1 MNISELE
8 QQLHKLPCADGAAFN
23 SRLWEHK
30 PRCLPETRV
39 SLLDEITKWSR
50 NYSGPCIYW
59 LNGMAGTGK
68 STIAHTVARDHQ
80 ERLGGSFFFSRGQ
93 GDLGHAT
100 KFFTTLAAQ
109 LANALPDLKPYIC
122 QAIARNPDVFQ
133 QSLAEQWKNLIFQPL
148 SDLREASLQSRL
160 FILVID
166 ALDECED
173 ENDIRLILRLFAQ
186 AKTLGTVRLRIFIT
200 SRPETPIRLGFRVHI
215 PEAEHQDFVL
225 HHVPQDIIQGDISI
239 FLRHELDI
247 IRRES
252 EGRPRGWPGE
262 DKIEL
267 LCQKARGLFIYA
279 STACRFIGDQSR
291 DPDDSLSFI
300 LKDDYVGQ
308 SVTGNLDDMYT
319 KILTHAAVGDRDREK
334 PNTEFKQIVGS
345 IVILLDALPAVILD
359 QLLFIRKGTV
369 HRRLRSLHS
378 VLDIPKSQESP
389 IRLLHPSFRDFLLKQ
404 QRCSDPRFWIN
415 KTKAHDH
422 VFKSCLKLMSKRLKR
437 DMGNLQLPGALK
449 HTVENGIVENADIT
463 ENKFIPLGVQYACR
477 HWAYHLLRSKIQLH
491 DNCQVHIFLQKH
503 FLHWIEA
510 LCLIGELSEGIFA
523 LRSLESI
530 LTVSECTA
538 VISTM
543 L

>member
-1 MNISELE
+1 MNISELV
-8 QQLHKLPCADGAAFN
+8 QQLAKLPRADGAAFN

-30 PRCLPETRV
+30 PRCLPGTRV
-39 SLLDEITKWSR
+39 NLLDEITKWSR

-68 STIAHTVARDHQ
+68 STIAHTVARDCYHQ

-93 GDLGHAT
+93 GDLSHAT

-109 LANALPDLKPYIC
+109 LANALPDLRPYIC

-148 SDLREASLQSRL
+148 ADLNEALLQSRL

-173 ENDIRLILRLFAQ
+173 ENDIKLILQLFAQ
-186 AKTLGTVRLRIFIT
+186 AKALGTVQLRIFIT
-200 SRPETPIRLGFRVHI
+200 SRPETPIHLGFRVHI

-279 STACRFIGDQSR
+279 STACRFIGDQSC

-319 KILTHAAVGDRDREK
+319 KILTHAAIAGDRDREK
-334 PNTEFKQIVGS
+334 LNTEFRRIIGS
-345 IVILLDALPAVILD
+345 IVILLDPLPPALLD
-359 QLLFIRKGTV
+359 RLLSIPEGTV
-369 HRRLRSLHS
+369 RRRLRSLHS

-389 IRLLHPSFRDFLLKQ
+389 IRLLHPSFRDFLLEQ
-404 QRCSDPRFWIN
+404 RRCSDPRFWIN

-422 VFKSCLKLMSKRLKR
+422 LFESCLKLMSKQLKM
-437 DMGNLQLPGALK
+437 DMGNLQLPGSLK
-449 HTVENGIVENADIT
+449 HKVE
-463 ENKFIPLGVQYACR
+463 GVIQYACR
-477 HWAYHLLRSKIQLH
+477 HWVYHLRQSTIQLY
-491 DNCQVHIFLQKH
+491 DNCHVHIFLQEH

-510 LCLIGELSEGIFA
+510 LCLIGEPSEGILA
-523 LRSLESI
+523 LETLESI